1 MATQTVEF
9 QAVTGQSVTAKLF
22 AVGSDTQVASV
33 SATEATNRKGTYSAA
48 YTDVVAG
55 TYDLI
60 AFIATTPVARWQVVL
75 TLTTATFQA
84 YEPIAT
90 GPVAYAVWDEPM
102 ADHTGSTTY
111 GGRIV
116 RASNS
121 NVTVQITGSNHISA
135 DVHAFQT
142 DVIDATAFASSA
154 VAEIQSGLATSTALT
169 SVASDVTGIKAK
181 TDNLPADP
189 ADASDIAASFASIS
203 STLSTIASYIDT
215 EVSAIKA
222 KTDALPSDPADQ
234 SAVEA
239 AITAATSVLATA
251 ASLATVASEL
261 AKVHKQGETRRFT
274 QVARDALNKTAD
286 VTMGAPL

>member
-48 YTDVVAG
+48 YTDVAAG

-60 AFIATTPVARWQVVL
+60 AFVSTTPVARWQVVL

-90 GPVAYAVWDEPM
+90 GPIADAVWDEDM
-102 ADHTGSTTY
+102 SGHTGSTTY

-142 DVIDATAFASSA
+142 DVIDASALASSA
-154 VAEIQSGLATSTALT
+154 VTEIQSGLATA
-169 SVASDVTGIKAK
+169 
-181 TDNLPADP
+181 
-189 ADASDIAASFASIS
+189 
-203 STLSTIASYIDT
+203 
-215 EVSAIKA
+215 E
-222 KTDALPSDPADQ
+222 
-234 SAVEA
+234 
-239 AITAATSVLATA
+239 
-251 ASLATVASEL
+251 EL
-261 AKVHKQGETRRFT
+261 AKVPKSGETRRYT
-274 QVARDALNKTAD
+274 QVAANEGNKTAD
-286 VTMGAPL
+286 VSIGVPL